1 MPEPDGRYLK
11 AETAWIG
18 PAELGREGIGSADA
32 AYAVL
37 VSSIHQ
43 QCSPDMGTVLVN
55 IRRALLTI
63 KEFPQRHLYIEA
75 NAPYWQGDPVILAD
89 AWTAELDCA
98 LRARR
103 VLPAE
108 LVAWLTSGDWARW

>member
-11 AETAWIG
+11 AEMAWIG
-18 PAELGREGIGSADA
+18 PAELGRDGIGSVDA
-32 AYAVL
+32 TYAVL

-43 QCSPDMGTVLVN
+43 QCSPDIGTVLAN
-55 IRRALLTI
+55 IRHALLTTE
-63 KEFPQRHLYIEA
+63 EFPQRHLYIEA
-75 NAPYWQGDPVILAD
+75 NAPYWRGDPVTLGD

-108 LVAWLTSGDWARW
+108 LVSWLIAGDWARW